1 MLVSPS
7 LLAADFCHLEN
18 DIQMINQ
25 SKADW
30 LHLDIMDGVFVPNI
44 SFGFS
49 VLEAVAPIRKK
60 PLDVHLMIVQ
70 PEKFISRLAK
80 LGTYMMTV
88 HYEACPHLHQVIREI
103 REAGMKVG
111 VAINP
116 STPVSSLESII
127 ADVDMVLIMTVN
139 PGYGGQPFIEH
150 SYKKIEK
157 LREMMTQAGVSP
169 IVQIDGGVNTQTS
182 VKAAEA
188 GVDCLVAGSY
198 VFGATDPNEKIDY
211 LKSL

>member
-7 LLAADFCHLEN
+7 LLAADFCRLDKE
-18 DIQMINQ
+18 IEMINQ
-25 SKADW
+25 SNADW

-49 VLEAVAPIRKK
+49 VLESIAPICKK
-60 PLDVHLMIVQ
+60 PMDVHLMIVQ

-88 HYEACPHLHQVIREI
+88 HYEACPHLDHVIREI
-103 REAGMKVG
+103 RDAGMKVG

-116 STPVSSLESII
+116 STPYSALESII
-127 ADVDMVLIMTVN
+127 SDVDMVLIMTVN
-139 PGYGGQPFIEH
+139 PGYGGQPFIEY

-157 LREMMTQAGVSP
+157 LREMMAQSGAMP
-169 IVQIDGGVNTQTS
+169 IVQIDGGVNADTAP
-182 VKAAEA
+182 KAAA
-188 GVDCLVAGSY
+188 VGVDCLVAGSY
-198 VFGATDPNEKIDY
+198 VFGAQDPMARIDY
-211 LKSL
+211 LKGL

>member
-7 LLAADFCHLEN
+7 LLAADFCHLDRE
-18 DIQMINQ
+18 IEMINR
-25 SKADW
+25 SNADW

-49 VLEAVAPIRKK
+49 VLDCIAPICKK
-60 PLDVHLMIVQ
+60 PLDVHLMIEQ
-70 PEKFISRLAK
+70 PEKFIARLAK

-88 HYEACPHLHQVIREI
+88 HYEACPHLHHVIREI

-116 STPVSSLESII
+116 STSYTALESII
-127 ADVDMVLIMTVN
+127 SDVDMVLVMTVN
-139 PGYGGQPFIEH
+139 PGYGGQPFIEY
-150 SYKKIEK
+150 SYRKIEK
-157 LREMMTQAGVSP
+157 LRVMMGQSGATPV
-169 IVQIDGGVNTQTS
+169 IQIDGGVNTETGA
-182 VKAAEA
+182 KAAA
-188 GVDCLVAGSY
+188 VGVDCLVAGSY
-198 VFGATDPNEKIDY
+198 VFGAEDPMGRIDY

>member
-7 LLAADFCHLEN
+7 LLAADFCHLDRE
-18 DIQMINQ
+18 IEMINR
-25 SKADW
+25 SNADW

-49 VLEAVAPIRKK
+49 VLDCIAPICKK
-60 PLDVHLMIVQ
+60 PLDVHLMIEQ
-70 PEKFISRLAK
+70 PEKFIARLAK

-88 HYEACPHLHQVIREI
+88 HYEACPHLHHVIREI

-116 STPVSSLESII
+116 STSYTALESII
-127 ADVDMVLIMTVN
+127 SDVDMVLVMTVN
-139 PGYGGQPFIEH
+139 PGYGGQPFIEY
-150 SYKKIEK
+150 SYRKIEK
-157 LREMMTQAGVSP
+157 LRVMMGQSGATP
-169 IVQIDGGVNTQTS
+169 IVQIDGGVNTETGA
-182 VKAAEA
+182 KAAA
-188 GVDCLVAGSY
+188 VGVDCLVAGSY
-198 VFGATDPNEKIDY
+198 VFGAEDPMGRIDY